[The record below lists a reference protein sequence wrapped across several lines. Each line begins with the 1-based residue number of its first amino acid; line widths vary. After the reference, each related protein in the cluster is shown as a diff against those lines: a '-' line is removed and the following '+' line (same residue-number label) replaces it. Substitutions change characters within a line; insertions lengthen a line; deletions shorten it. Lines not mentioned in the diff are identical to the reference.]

1 MDWLARPLACGDA
14 VVAEPL
20 DPARLTDTDLRG
32 ICLRMHAIFHTVEMP
47 RAEERCMPVELFDA
61 IDTLEGMVLHSRR
74 SPAGHSSP
82 PRLAE
87 WAGVIRD
94 FGAHY
99 QLAGHGPIAVDPAIY
114 REVVARYSGAE

>member
-1 MDWLARPLACGDA
+1 MEWLARPLTCGGA

-20 DPARLTDTDLRG
+20 DPTRLTDTDLRG

-47 RAEERCMPVELFDA
+47 WAEERWMRVELFDA
-61 IDTLEGMVLHSRR
+61 IDTLEGMVLHGQR

-94 FGAHY
+94 FGEHY
-99 QLAGHGPIAVDPAIY
+99 QLAGRGPIAVDPAIY
-114 REVVARYSGAE
+114 GEVAARYSGA